1 MSWVK
6 ITCAERDQMMAER
19 DLVPYSS
26 CTDLDA
32 EFHSEPQMDI
42 EWSERG
48 SDQPVVA
55 AVLDERLLAEGDHV
69 SYLQSDIC
77 RAPLRVEIEASLF
90 GVVS

>member
-1 MSWVK
+1 MRWVK

-32 EFHSEPQMDI
+32 EYHSEPQMDI

-48 SDQPVVA
+48 SDQP
-55 AVLDERLLAEGDHV
+55 LLREHRYPAWPSADWRQPAGPDRKPCEHYRHEDG
-69 SYLQSDIC
+69 
-77 RAPLRVEIEASLF
+77 A
-90 GVVS
+90 